1 MEYIKASVRFK
12 KKKNVIVNVKY
23 EIMKNIQ
30 AVNSLKI
37 IVT

>member
-1 MEYIKASVRFK
+1 MEYIKASVRL

-30 AVNSLKI
+30 AVNSLNI